1 MLDHNAHSEREAA
14 VDKKGD
20 QLYHRKY
27 RKQSKKWDATP
38 LKSNKT
44 YKYIN
49 ELVQAVF
56 EERMVSVSSIK
67 RPMTLPED
75 HPANIQHTIAHLQPD
90 NTTDIVK
97 NKKSRFSE

>member
-44 YKYIN
+44 YKYIH
-49 ELVQAVF
+49 ELVQ
-56 EERMVSVSSIK
+56 EERMMSVSSIK

-75 HPANIQHTIAHLQPD
+75 HLANIQHTIAHLQPD